1 MKDKECCNGDCRQ
14 GRDCPLR
21 EKVGDHAFRFLDL
34 LNIIRDYFWITKPFV
49 VVGLLLLIVY
59 AAFHV

>member
-1 MKDKECCNGDCRQ
+1 MKDKDCCNGDCRQ

-21 EKVGDHAFRFLDL
+21 KELGNHPFRFLDL